1 MECLRSWPHMIFVC
15 FICFTLR
22 SKRKHQQKRLYRQ
35 LGSFVSNARNPS
47 TPTHGQW
54 RRKPVHDESLNP
66 IYNLILLYQIK
77 TQPSVGQ
84 AARHQEKQRRSCAVH
99 MQSGCG
105 LRIVVGWKRVWKWGW
120 EPCNGTFNG
129 ENDDQLGKSVHLPTL
144 AKDND
149 WRTSKFKALELR
161 LFVQP

>member
-1 MECLRSWPHMIFVC
+1 MRIQVCSANLKHEEHCLHFEKLSIVEDQRWVGDRSCDGAFGKLIFVC
-15 FICFTLR
+15 FICFMLR

-105 LRIVVGWKRVWKWGW
+105 LRRVVGWKRV
-120 EPCNGTFNG
+120 
-129 ENDDQLGKSVHLPTL
+129 
-144 AKDND
+144 
-149 WRTSKFKALELR
+149 
-161 LFVQP
+161 